1 MHPRTMLRFAGRH
14 TSGALVAWTLL
25 VGGACIACSNGS
37 SGSPAAA
44 NGPDDAGGMHLGADD
59 ATTGA
64 DGQAADGS
72 TANDTGANVHDAGA
86 GQGDGGGAGE
96 GGATGEGGTDGG
108 PRDIGSCCS
117 AQTTPGCGD
126 PNLEV
131 CVCEKDST
139 CCTVAWGLQCAFIV
153 QQKYCQPGVRDCVC
167 GSDAGQW
174 DQTTCCTTDWNS
186 TCDSVATLKCG
197 AAQGCF

>member
-1 MHPRTMLRFAGRH
+1 MHARILLRFAGRH
-14 TSGALVAWTLL
+14 ASGALMAWTLL
-25 VGGACIACSNGS
+25 ACSNGS
-37 SGSPAAA
+37 SASPEPAK
-44 NGPDDAGGMHLGADD
+44 GPDDAGGGMHLGADD

-64 DGQAADGS
+64 DSQASDGS
-72 TANDTGANVHDAGA
+72 TANDTGTGVPDGGA
-86 GQGDGGGAGE
+86 SPGDGGAHAEGGVAAGE
-96 GGATGEGGTDGG
+96 GGADGG
-108 PRDIGSCCS
+108 PRDVGSCCS

-126 PNLEV
+126 PDLEV

-139 CCTVAWGLQCAFIV
+139 CCTVAWGLQCAYIV